1 MTDRPTIMEI
11 EEIALKRFN
20 KLRKN
25 AAFAEKY
32 QEIDFAEWF
41 NDIYLGDEPRGE

>member
-1 MTDRPTIMEI
+1 MIPRPTIMET
-11 EEIALKRFN
+11 EEIALKKFH

-41 NDIYLGDEPRGE
+41 NDIYLGEEPRGE